1 MHRVVLM
8 ARHMLLGLRDKHY
21 VPFFA
26 KLNNLNLSKV
36 LMMGPST

>member
-1 MHRVVLM
+1 MHGIFLM
-8 ARHMLLGLRDKHY
+8 ARDMLSGLRDKHY